1 MIKSNTGPDGSIDVD
16 AFQRAI
22 LQYRNTPDQHT
33 KLSPAMIIFGRAIK
47 DFIPVLPG
55 KYRPHNTWR
64 EMLEDRETALRNRHM
79 KDCERLTEHTKR
91 LLPLVVGDCVRIQNQ
106 TGNHPK
112 KWDKTGVVVEVKQF
126 DQYVVRV
133 DGSGRGTLRNRQ
145 FLRKYTPVLARPEP
159 TMATRWTAP
168 QPYIPPTPQSSPTTL
183 PATTKGP
190 LEGPPHKLVQDRSG
204 LLGIVRE
211 MYGHVRD
218 CSGLF
223 GNVLTMIYISSVEK
237 KQQKIASNV

>member
-1 MIKSNTGPDGSIDVD
+1 
-16 AFQRAI
+16 
-22 LQYRNTPDQHT
+22 
-33 KLSPAMIIFGRAIK
+33 MIIFGRAIK

-190 LEGPPHKLVQDRSG
+190 LENPPTEDASTAPAVQPATPIRQSQPAVHQESTNSTPVPSTIPLRPSQELFDSSPSLQTGRSTPVRPPATRSSTRSNKAKLPSHFDG
-204 LLGIVRE
+204 FE
-211 MYGHVRD
+211 M
-218 CSGLF
+218 
-223 GNVLTMIYISSVEK
+223 K
-237 KQQKIASNV
+237 